1 MDKQTNVNDA
11 AHFDGKRSFAV
22 VLIMAQGQNR
32 KRRTGEKERAGGKKK
47 ERIASTLVSC
57 APDRG
62 VLTADSRSVPDA
74 LFSSLFT

>member
-32 KRRTGEKERAGGKKK
+32 KRRTGEKERGKKK
-47 ERIASTLVSC
+47 GESHQH
-57 APDRG
+57 
-62 VLTADSRSVPDA
+62 
-74 LFSSLFT
+74 